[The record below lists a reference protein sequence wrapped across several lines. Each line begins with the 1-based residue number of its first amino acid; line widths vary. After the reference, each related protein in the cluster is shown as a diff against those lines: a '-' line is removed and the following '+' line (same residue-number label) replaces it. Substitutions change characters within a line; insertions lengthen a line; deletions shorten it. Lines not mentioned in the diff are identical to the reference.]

1 MSKGAAS
8 ATASSPVERPTSS
21 FDLPIAESTSAP
33 RQVPA
38 DPSPTGPPLV
48 PLLLVS
54 PLLVP
59 PLLVPLLL
67 VPLLLVPLLL
77 VPLLLV
83 PLLLVSPLL
92 DAPPLLE
99 ACPAPGPFPLDPPQ
113 LAPEPIPN
121 VIAMAQRPPRKR
133 PHCPMRPRI
142 RQELEAT
149 AGPSRPDRKS

>member
-21 FDLPIAESTSAP
+21 FDLPMAESTSAP

-54 PLLVP
+54 P
-59 PLLVPLLL
+59 
-67 VPLLLVPLLL
+67 LL

-113 LAPEPIPN
+113 LAAEPIPN
-121 VIAMAQRPPRKR
+121 VI
-133 PHCPMRPRI
+133 
-142 RQELEAT
+142 
-149 AGPSRPDRKS
+149 

>member
-1 MSKGAAS
+1 
-8 ATASSPVERPTSS
+8 
-21 FDLPIAESTSAP
+21 
-33 RQVPA
+33 VPA

-113 LAPEPIPN
+113 LAAKPIPN

-142 RQELEAT
+142 RQELEVT
-149 AGPSRPDRKS
+149 AGPSRPS

>member
-8 ATASSPVERPTSS
+8 ATASWPVERPTSS

-67 VPLLLVPLLL
+67 A
-77 VPLLLV
+77 
-83 PLLLVSPLL
+83 
-92 DAPPLLE
+92 APPLLE

-113 LAPEPIPN
+113 LAAEPIPN

-133 PHCPMRPRI
+133 PH
-142 RQELEAT
+142 
-149 AGPSRPDRKS
+149 